1 MRAMVTRALRQL
13 GLPTALSGQLR
24 IEYDSTIPVAKG
36 MASSTADIAA
46 TAQATAR
53 HFGHE
58 FDEPT
63 LAALCVAL
71 EPTDST
77 LFSTLTLF
85 DHQHAGVHI
94 PCGGLPCVDVLVL
107 ESPATLR
114 TADFH
119 QRDRRRHL
127 LAQADT
133 LDTAWRQ
140 LKQACE
146 TGSAARL
153 GEATTLSALAS
164 QLILPK
170 PGLNALLN
178 IVEGMGLYGVNVAHS
193 GSVVGLLLDRH
204 QHDVEKVS
212 QAVSASDTEGV
223 WPRHHL
229 LKVTSG
235 GVV

>member
-1 MRAMVTRALRQL
+1 MLNPSRRRLAGLAAAMLGLTALGGCAGLRLGMQKPEVTVANIRLLDGNLFEQRFVLTLRITNPNRVEIPIEGLSFDLDLNEQPFAKGVSNRALVV
-13 GLPTALSGQLR
+13 P
-24 IEYDSTIPVAKG
+24 
-36 MASSTADIAA
+36 
-46 TAQATAR
+46 
-53 HFGHE
+53 
-58 FDEPT
+58 
-63 LAALCVAL
+63 
-71 EPTDST
+71 
-77 LFSTLTLF
+77 
-85 DHQHAGVHI
+85 
-94 PCGGLPCVDVLVL
+94 
-107 ESPATLR
+107 
-114 TADFH
+114 
-119 QRDRRRHL
+119 
-127 LAQADT
+127 
-133 LDTAWRQ
+133 
-140 LKQACE
+140 
-146 TGSAARL
+146 RL

-212 QAVSASDTEGV
+212 KAVSASDTEGV